1 MKFSRQLDVL
11 QPQRRPVV
19 LAAGF
24 FDGVHLGH
32 QAILRRAA
40 AAARRLGGAAWV
52 LTFNTHPL
60 KVLAPESAPLL
71 LTGLPHKLRLF
82 AAMGMDGCIA
92 LPFNTALAACAP
104 ETFIAELASAAPR
117 LAAVCAGSNW
127 TFGRDGGGGPALLRT
142 LAARHGFRAMVVPPL
157 CRQGAPVSSTRI
169 RRALADGRLA
179 SAAVMLGRPFSLF
192 GTVAAGRGLG
202 GRRLGTPTA
211 NLATAD
217 EVLPPPG
224 VYAVRVLLGCR
235 RLRGVANV
243 GRRPTMVP
251 AGADAAAP
259 PLLVETHIL
268 DFGEDIYGLEMEVCF
283 LRRLRPERRF
293 DSPAQLRG
301 QIVRDI
307 DKVRAWFRAGGR

>member
-11 QPQRRPVV
+11 QTHRRPVI

-32 QAILRRAA
+32 RAILRRAVS
-40 AAARRLGGAAWV
+40 AARRMHGAVWV
-52 LTFNTHPL
+52 LTFDTHPL

-71 LTGLPHKLRLF
+71 ITGLPHKLRLF
-82 AAMGMDGCIA
+82 AALGVDGCIA
-92 LPFNTALAACAP
+92 LSFNVALAGCAP
-104 ETFIAELASAAPR
+104 ETFIEELASAVPR
-117 LAAVCAGSNW
+117 LAAVCVGSNW
-127 TFGRDGGGGPALLRT
+127 TFGRDGSGGPALLRQ
-142 LAARHGFRAMVVPPL
+142 LASRHGFRALVVPPL
-157 CRQGAPVSSTRI
+157 CRLGAPVSSTRI
-169 RRALADGRLA
+169 RRALADGRLGD
-179 SAAVMLGRPFSLF
+179 AAALLGRPFSMF
-192 GTVAAGRGLG
+192 GTVVAGRGLG

-217 EVLPPPG
+217 EVQPPPG
-224 VYAVRVLLGCR
+224 AYAVRVRLGVL

-243 GRRPTMVP
+243 GRRPTMAP
-251 AGADAAAP
+251 AADGVTA

-268 DFGEDIYGLEMEVCF
+268 DFDEDIYGREMEVVF

-293 DSPAQLRG
+293 ESPAQLRG

-307 DKVRAWFRAGGR
+307 NKVRAWFRAGGK

>member
-11 QPQRRPVV
+11 QMHRRPVV

-32 QAILRRAA
+32 RAILRRAA
-40 AAARRLGGAAWV
+40 SAARRMHGAVWV
-52 LTFNTHPL
+52 LTFDTHPL

-71 LTGLPHKLRLF
+71 ITGLPHKLRLF
-82 AAMGMDGCIA
+82 AALGVDGCIA
-92 LPFNTALAACAP
+92 LPFNAALAGCAP

-117 LAAVCAGSNW
+117 LAAVCVGSNW
-127 TFGRDGGGGPALLRT
+127 TFGRDGRGGPGLLRQ
-142 LAARHGFRAMVVPPL
+142 LAPRHGFHALVVPPL
-157 CRQGAPVSSTRI
+157 CRLGAPVSSTRI
-169 RRALADGRLA
+169 RRALASGRLGD
-179 SAAVMLGRPFSLF
+179 AAALLGRPFSMF

-202 GRRLGTPTA
+202 GRRLGAPTA

-217 EVLPPPG
+217 EVQPPPG
-224 VYAVRVLLGCR
+224 VYAVRVRLGVR

-243 GRRPTMVP
+243 GRRPTMAPAAEGVP
-251 AGADAAAP
+251 V

-268 DFGEDIYGLEMEVCF
+268 DFDEDLYGREMEVGF

-307 DKVRAWFRAGGR
+307 NKVRAWFRTGGK